1 MESGYDECI
10 RGFEEHKKITSKGI
24 EYWHAREL
32 MELLDYANW
41 VNFKGVLEKARAACK
56 SSGVAA
62 ENHFADTSK
71 MVSIGSGAQR
81 ESEDCYLTRYAC
93 YLVAMNADS
102 SKPVVGFAMTY
113 FAVQT
118 RRQEVQQQLSD
129 EEQRLELRM
138 RLADNNRKLAGA
150 AKQAG
155 VVRYPIF
162 QDAGYRGMY
171 GMGLA
176 DVKAIKRIDASEDLL
191 DNVGRLELSAHDFR
205 ATLTEERLN
214 RDQIKTEQR
223 AIETHKKVGEE
234 VRQVMV
240 RDNGVRPE
248 NLPSAPSIKR
258 LVQRQRKN
266 KSKMIKDGSKG

>member
-1 MESGYDECI
+1 MGHGYEECI
-10 RGFEEHKKITSKGI
+10 KGFEQHKRFTTKGI

-32 MELLDYANW
+32 SELLGYANW
-41 VNFKGVLEKARAACK
+41 VNFKSVLEKARAACE
-56 SSGVAA
+56 SSGFVPD
-62 ENHFADTSK
+62 NHFAATSK

-81 ESEDCYLTRYAC
+81 ESEDYYLTRYAC
-93 YLVAMNADS
+93 YLLAMNADS
-102 SKPVVGFAMTY
+102 SKAVVGFAMTY

-118 RRQEVQQQLSD
+118 RRQEVQQQLS
-129 EEQRLELRM
+129 EAEQRLELRM
-138 RLADNNRKLAGA
+138 RLMDNNKRLAGA

-223 AIETHKKVGEE
+223 AIDTHKKVGEE
-234 VRQVMV
+234 VRQVMM

-248 NLPSAPSIKR
+248 NLPAEPSIKR
-258 LVQRQRKN
+258 LVQKQK
-266 KSKMIKDGSKG
+266 KAIKDAAKG